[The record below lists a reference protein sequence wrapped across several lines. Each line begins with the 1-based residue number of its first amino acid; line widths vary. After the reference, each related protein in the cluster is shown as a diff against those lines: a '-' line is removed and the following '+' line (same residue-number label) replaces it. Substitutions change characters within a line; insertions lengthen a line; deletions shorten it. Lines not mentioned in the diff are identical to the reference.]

1 MARLALPL
9 ATPRLQLREFVR
21 ADLESLGA
29 VADHWRVREFAPAD
43 SRALGAARRTMAGR
57 RHGPRRS
64 YEFAVVVRRS
74 GKLIG
79 ACDLA
84 LAGRREADIGYM
96 LAPRHWGFGY
106 GTEVAAALV
115 DFGFRQLA
123 LERLSAVVAIE
134 NERSRRVL
142 GNAGLVW
149 EGLMRRAFR
158 IAGRSWDCHRY
169 TIDRPRWLARQP
181 PCAAPAARGS

>member
-1 MARLALPL
+1 MQFLPRQFHQ
-9 ATPRLQLREFVR
+9 PVE
-21 ADLESLGA
+21 
-29 VADHWRVREFAPAD
+29 
-43 SRALGAARRTMAGR
+43 AARRL
-57 RHGPRRS
+57 RHGQLLFRGCETGVVSLRCIYRTVCRGWFSLSGTESRRS